1 MLREAMIEI
10 HGIAESAFRS
20 DLLELL
26 LKKQQKTNSILDFI
40 EKHMYISIKQLSGFD
55 ASMKKSVKDKIL
67 AKIAKHGRGW
77 IFSAQDFMPEFK
89 RYEIDMSLKTLS
101 DKGNIRKICR
111 GIYDYPPYSVLLNL
125 PAAPDLYGVAK
136 VFAAKFRWKIYPSGD
151 TALNFFGLSTQV
163 PAKLV
168 FISNGP
174 SKTLETA
181 FGTICFKHSALRETS
196 FRHLESGLV
205 VQALREIGQANLTSE
220 ITARIKGKFPE
231 GLLRKIR
238 CDIITSAN
246 WIQQAID

>member
-1 MLREAMIEI
+1 
-10 HGIAESAFRS
+10 
-20 DLLELL
+20 
-26 LKKQQKTNSILDFI
+26 
-40 EKHMYISIKQLSGFD
+40 
-55 ASMKKSVKDKIL
+55 MKKSVKDRIL
-67 AKIAKHGRGW
+67 AKIVAHGRGW

-101 DKGNIRKICR
+101 DKGSIRKICR
-111 GIYDYPPYSVLLNL
+111 GIYDYPPYSTLLNQ

-136 VFAAKFRWKIYPSGD
+136 TFAAKFRWNIYPSGE
-151 TALNFFGLSTQV
+151 TALNFFGLSTQI

-174 SKTLETA
+174 GKTLETA
-181 FGTICFKHSALRETS
+181 FGTISFKHSALRETS

-205 VQALREIGQANLTSE
+205 VQALREIGQANLTPD
-220 ITARIKGKFPE
+220 ITARIKGKFSD

-238 CDIITSAN
+238 RDIITSAN